1 MSSKTYFDKVAAQW
15 DSIRA
20 SYFDDTLREKAYAVA
35 GLRPG
40 QTAADIGAGS
50 GYITEGLI
58 QRGLNVIAIDQSEAM
73 LAEMR
78 KKFAAASGISYRR
91 GEAECLPVADASVDY
106 VFANMY
112 LHHVEQPLTAIRE
125 MVRLLKP
132 GGKLIITDMDEHQFE
147 FLRNELHD
155 CWLGFS
161 RSDIATWLT
170 QAGLE
175 QVVVESVDGGCCAQS
190 ECGCQSASI
199 SVFVASGVRPGR
211 AAPGIERTLDPTVAS
226 NATDSQGTRASVREF
241 YAAQA
246 RAATATVPG
255 SCCQPT
261 ASACCSDMASSGSCC
276 GSPAE
281 VVDEVAP
288 MATPPSWG
296 CGNPTALVA
305 LRPGQV
311 VLDLGSGA
319 GYDVFQAAHLVA
331 PPGGRQGRVIG
342 VDMTD
347 DMLDLAR
354 KHAERLGL
362 TAVTEFRKGYIE
374 DLPVADSS
382 VDVVLSNCVINL
394 SPDKAAVFREA
405 YRVLKPGGWL
415 AVSDIVTEGAMPE
428 HLRQDTEAW
437 ASCIGGALQEEVYLD
452 LVRQAGFEA
461 ITIDSRRVVAML
473 PEVRILSLSFRAFKP
488 LNGTAS

>member
-1 MSSKTYFDKVAAQW
+1 MSSKAYFDKIAARW
-15 DSIRA
+15 DAIRA
-20 SYFDDTLREKAYAVA
+20 GYFGEALREKAYTVA
-35 GLRPG
+35 NPQPG
-40 QTAADIGAGS
+40 RVAADIGAGS

-78 KKFAAASGISYRR
+78 RKFSAVREIDYRY
-91 GEAECLPVADASVDY
+91 GTAECLPVADASVDY

-112 LHHVEQPLTAIRE
+112 LHHVDEPIVAIRE
-125 MVRLLKP
+125 MVRLLKR

-155 CWLGFS
+155 RWLGF
-161 RSDIATWLT
+161 RRTDVATWLV

-175 QVVVESVDGGCCAQS
+175 QVTVESLDGGCCAQS
-190 ECGCQSASI
+190 EYGGQSASI
-199 SVFVASGVRPGR
+199 SVFVASGTRPGR
-211 AAPGIERTLDPTVAS
+211 AAPDAEGMAEPTVAS
-226 NATDSQGTRASVREF
+226 SAQHSQDTHASVREF

-246 RAATATVPG
+246 RAAAAPARSG
-255 SCCQPT
+255 CCQPAVSTCCGRT
-261 ASACCSDMASSGSCC
+261 ATSESCC
-276 GSPAE
+276 GDPAE
-281 VVDEVAP
+281 MTSETAAID
-288 MATPPSWG
+288 TPPSWG
-296 CGNPTALVA
+296 CGNPTALAA

-319 GYDVFQAAHLVA
+319 GYDVFQAARRVA

-362 TAVTEFRKGYIE
+362 AGVTEFRKGYIE
-374 DLPVADSS
+374 DLPVADRS

-415 AVSDIVTEGAMPE
+415 AISDIVTEGTMPE
-428 HLRQDTEAW
+428 QLRQDAEVW
-437 ASCIGGALQEEVYLD
+437 ASCIGGALEEGTYLD
-452 LVRQAGFEA
+452 LVRAAGFEG
-461 ITIDSRRVVAML
+461 IMIDSRQVVATL
-473 PEVRILSLSFRAFKP
+473 PGVSILSLTFRAFKP
-488 LNGTAS
+488 LDDMTS